1 MNDRNEVLMPLNI
14 MYVRVL
20 KIALNT
26 LIMYFVT
33 CRTRFYLAPK

>member
-1 MNDRNEVLMPLNI
+1 MNDRNEVLMPLE
-14 MYVRVL
+14 YVRVL